1 MLYYFLYQL
10 IFKQYGGTG
19 ESIVFKGLNVFQ
31 YVTFRTAWATI
42 TALVIS
48 LLFGGKV
55 INKLQELK
63 IGQEIREELSA
74 EHHAKRGTPT
84 MGGVLILG
92 SVFLS
97 TIIWARL
104 DSLYLWLALAATT
117 AFGVIGFVDDYI
129 KIVKKRSLGLTER
142 QKLLG
147 QLLTALVVWGFLFYS
162 TSDSLF
168 RGTEFRDLNKFVTK
182 INQPKNPVSQYLQT
196 QLAPETKRL
205 FESYDGSP
213 AQAQI
218 LQKSLTGDLNRVLN
232 DPNFYNEQRFNP
244 ANFPEDEKIKLSD
257 EAKKLI
263 EKRPMQGDGLVRFN
277 RRLLQDTYPEELSRA
292 GGYFWNISIPFF
304 KDTAITDPL
313 TAVTYVGP
321 FLYLLFIVFVLLGS
335 SNAVNLTDGMD
346 GLAASVTFI
355 AMSALTAL
363 TYVASDSRWSNYLDI
378 THKPEAAELTVFC
391 GAMVGASLGFLWYNS
406 PPAEVFMGDVGS
418 LAIGGALGTVAI
430 LTKQEF
436 LLPFIGGVFIIE
448 AASVMLQVGYFK
460 FTKNPKTKVGKRIF
474 LQAPLHHHYQLK
486 GLKEPKIVFRF
497 VIVAI
502 LFALLSL
509 STLKLR

>member
-10 IFKQYGGTG
+10 IFKQYGAAS
-19 ESIVFKGLNVFQ
+19 ESIFYKGLNVFQ
-31 YVTFRTAWATI
+31 YVTFRTTFATI
-42 TALVIS
+42 SALLIS

-55 INKLQELK
+55 IEKLQALK

-74 EHHAKRGTPT
+74 EHQAKKGTPT
-84 MGGVLILG
+84 MGGVLILV

-97 TIIWARL
+97 TILWARL
-104 DSLYLWLALAATT
+104 DSLYLWLALGATT
-117 AFGVIGFVDDYI
+117 AFGAIGFLDDYI

-147 QLLTALVVWGFLFYS
+147 QLITAFVVWGALYW
-162 TSDSLF
+162 
-168 RGTEFRDLNKFVTK
+168 
-182 INQPKNPVSQYLQT
+182 
-196 QLAPETKRL
+196 LA
-205 FESYDGSP
+205 
-213 AQAQI
+213 
-218 LQKSLTGDLNRVLN
+218 N
-232 DPNFYNEQRFNP
+232 
-244 ANFPEDEKIKLSD
+244 
-257 EAKKLI
+257 
-263 EKRPMQGDGLVRFN
+263 
-277 RRLLQDTYPEELSRA
+277 YP
-292 GGYFWNISIPFF
+292 WNLSIPFF
-304 KDTAITDPL
+304 KETAITN
-313 TAVTYVGP
+313 VTNVGA
-321 FLYLLFIVFVLLGS
+321 FIYLFFIIFVLLGS

-363 TYVASDSRWSNYLDI
+363 TYVSSDGRWSAYLDI

-391 GAMVGASLGFLWYNS
+391 GAMVGASLGFLWYNA
-406 PPAEVFMGDVGS
+406 PPAQVFMGDVGS

-436 LLPFIGGVFIIE
+436 LLPFIGGIFIIE
-448 AASVMLQVGYFK
+448 ALSVILQVGYFK
-460 FTKNPKTKVGKRIF
+460 FTRKTTGTGKRIF
-474 LQAPLHHHYQLK
+474 LQAPLHHHFQMG